1 MQLPPTIVLP
11 SEQLVQIAPPEVQV
25 KQLEREHLEATPLI
39 TKYPTYDLIQI
50 IWLDTPAVHTKQ
62 PGPQGTNEPFIF
74 TDLIPPP
81 TDKHVPLF
89 CKLNPYAHWLQ
100 MIEVQIVQLI
110 AQGRQDWLKAK

>member
-50 IWLDTPAVHTKQ
+50 I
-62 PGPQGTNEPFIF
+62 
-74 TDLIPPP
+74 
-81 TDKHVPLF
+81 
-89 CKLNPYAHWLQ
+89 
-100 MIEVQIVQLI
+100 
-110 AQGRQDWLKAK
+110 